1 MSACEDCGQDHTL
14 GPSFSLALKPV
25 DGRELARSVA
35 SGMVEMFS
43 QPSFR
48 AGMVGS
54 SVVGAVCLQRGMGKL
69 PTFLLMLMAYYA
81 AAGLYEMAEDIR
93 DDLHALAS
101 RETVGDDTRFA
112 PGKT

>member
-1 MSACEDCGQDHTL
+1 MSTDPTVMSEDAFRSWL
-14 GPSFSLALKPV
+14 VLKPV
-25 DGRELARSVA
+25 DGRELARSLA
-35 SGMVEMFS
+35 SGMVECFS

-69 PTFLLMLMAYYA
+69 PTFLLMLMAHYA

-101 RETVGDDTRFA
+101 RETSSGTA
-112 PGKT
+112 G